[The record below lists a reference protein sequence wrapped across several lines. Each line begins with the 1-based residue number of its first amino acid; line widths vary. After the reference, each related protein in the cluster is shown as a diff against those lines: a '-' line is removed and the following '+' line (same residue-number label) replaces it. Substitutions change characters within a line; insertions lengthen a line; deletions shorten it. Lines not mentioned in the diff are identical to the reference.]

1 MQNKQLKQIAFNGRA
16 QSRLVQ
22 NWRERTEVS
31 ALGSGR
37 PALWRRGLAELID
50 RMFPLPFLAFIFPK
64 WIVVVFL
71 YHLLRDSSPTRRSV
85 GKVIFRLRVVSADDG
100 RKCAWHQA
108 VLRRVGSAASQ
119 SAWCM
124 WEALP
129 FVMLYELISLAF
141 VLVTPAG
148 RRPEDF
154 VAGTHV
160 VTERVFRRSKKDGR

>member
-1 MQNKQLKQIAFNGRA
+1 
-16 QSRLVQ
+16 
-22 NWRERTEVS
+22 
-31 ALGSGR
+31 
-37 PALWRRGLAELID
+37 LWRRGLAELID
-50 RMFPLPFLAFIFPK
+50 RMFPMPFLAFFFPK
-64 WIVVVFL
+64 WVVVVFL
-71 YHLLRDSSPTRRSV
+71 YHLLCDSSPARRSV
-85 GKVIFRLRVVSADDG
+85 GKALFRLRVVSADDG

-141 VLVTPAG
+141 VSITPAG

-154 VAGTHV
+154 IAGTRV
-160 VTERVFRRSKKDGR
+160 VTERVFRALKR